1 MKIEI
6 FLPLL
11 LFSCN
16 PMDCHTPGFPVFYYL
31 PEFAQ
36 THLDWVY
43 YAIRQSHP
51 LWPNSPSV
59 FSLSQYQSIFQWVDS
74 LHQVTKVSELQLQH
88 ESFQRIFRVD
98 FLEDWLVWLSCCSKD
113 SQEFFPALQL
123 KSISTWCSA
132 FFMVQL
138 SYPYMTTGKTI
149 ALTRWTFTGKV
160 MSLLYNMLSRLV
172 ITFLPKKSQGCSPSE
187 WTGWTSLQSKELSR
201 VFSNTTVQKHQFFS
215 ASTLTSIH
223 DHWKNHS
230 LD

>member
-1 MKIEI
+1 MRTKEI
-6 FLPLL
+6 HTRWMDSTLFLL
-11 LFSCN
+11 LFSWSVAKLCPTLCD

-88 ESFQRIFRVD
+88 QSFQRIFRVD

-149 ALTRWTFTGKV
+149 AWTIQTFVGKV
-160 MSLLYNMLSRLV
+160 MSLLFNTLSMFV
-172 ITFLPKKSQGCSPSE
+172 IAFLPRSKHLLISWLQWFWSPP
-187 WTGWTSLQSKELSR
+187 K
-201 VFSNTTVQKHQFFS
+201 
-215 ASTLTSIH
+215 
-223 DHWKNHS
+223 
-230 LD
+230 